1 MVKGYLLKQRAGG
14 TGCHSGQWSCTQ
26 GGTTCTVVAVL
37 DARMLVVANVG
48 DSDAI
53 LCGASIALASYAMSS
68 STRCRDAIAV
78 FELCTK
84 IYPHRGPMLDC
95 ALFFAILFHIFLS
108 GMGPRGAP
116 TAAGACVE
124 AGARPALVLT
134 GEHSPE
140 SPTEFQRMRTFRPD
154 RKVNNA

>member
-1 MVKGYLLKQRAGG
+1 MWGGAISNHAPPNLLRSVMVKGYLLKQRAGG

-84 IYPHRGPMLDC
+84 IYPHRGPTNARLR
-95 ALFFAILFHIFLS
+95 ALFCNFVSYFSLRHGPTRSAHS
-108 GMGPRGAP
+108 GWR
-116 TAAGACVE
+116 V
-124 AGARPALVLT
+124 R
-134 GEHSPE
+134 
-140 SPTEFQRMRTFRPD
+140 
-154 RKVNNA
+154 